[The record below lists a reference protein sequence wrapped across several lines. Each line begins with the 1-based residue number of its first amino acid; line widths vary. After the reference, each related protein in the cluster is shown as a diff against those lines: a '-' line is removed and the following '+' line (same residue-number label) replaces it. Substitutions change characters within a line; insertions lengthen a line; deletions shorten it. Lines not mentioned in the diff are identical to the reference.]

1 MCVNFGATD
10 TQMRSVGKL
19 FAVAAILA
27 LVVGFVR
34 WPLPQNGF
42 YTITIKNRAYG
53 LGSDYW
59 AFPIGAVFAALAV
72 AYYWLPLM
80 LSLRLG
86 EFVSHLHF
94 WLSAVS
100 AFAFLL
106 LLPVWNAFPSLRR
119 SFVSDERGSIAIL
132 VIAGVSTLLFLL
144 AQIIFATACLWNAFS
159 STNS

>member
-1 MCVNFGATD
+1 ML
-10 TQMRSVGKL
+10 SVGKL
-19 FAVAAILA
+19 FAIAAIVA
-27 LVVGFVR
+27 LVVGFVH
-34 WPLPQNGF
+34 WPLPQTGF

-59 AFPIGAVFAALAV
+59 AFPIGAVFAALAA

-106 LLPVWNAFPSLRR
+106 LLPVWNAFPTLRR
-119 SFVSDERGSIAIL
+119 SFVSDERGSVAIL
-132 VIAGVSTLLFLL
+132 VIAAVSTLLFLL
-144 AQIIFATACLWNAFS
+144 EQIIFATASLWNAFS